1 MKTKAAFESN
11 ATIRNVIQI
20 TNNKGKKAGKLLKNI
35 YIDHISGDL
44 QTVEN
49 VEIVLSWVSVTVL
62 TYWHINQLR
71 GISLDEEF
79 GISHGSWHFNASY
92 RVFLI

>member
-49 VEIVLSWVSVTVL
+49 VEIVLS
-62 TYWHINQLR
+62 
-71 GISLDEEF
+71 
-79 GISHGSWHFNASY
+79 
-92 RVFLI
+92 